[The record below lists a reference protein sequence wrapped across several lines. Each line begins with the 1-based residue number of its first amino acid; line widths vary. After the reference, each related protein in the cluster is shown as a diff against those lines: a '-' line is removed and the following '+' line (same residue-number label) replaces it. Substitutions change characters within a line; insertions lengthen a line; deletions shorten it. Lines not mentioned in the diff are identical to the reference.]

1 MKRLLS
7 ILALLSLLTP
17 ALMAQYPHFREWGFY
32 GTASYTMMTSF
43 TSYKIGHPPVTLNG
57 VQLTG
62 GFQIRRQTCVELGVA
77 FLAHNRNTFTQ
88 VPITIGLRTHYL
100 DRRITPFTELYVG
113 YAIPLKKTGPTTN
126 EATTMKVNTMGVTAG
141 LNIGAR
147 YTVTR
152 RFCLNLYVGWNLYM
166 NNYYT
171 IYDANKLPIA
181 EGSWLA
187 HNFRFGL
194 GAMF

>member
-32 GTASYTMMTSF
+32 GTASYTMMTCF
-43 TSYKIGHPPVTLNG
+43 KHYKATHPPVTLNG

-100 DRRITPFTELYVG
+100 DRRLTPFTELYAG
-113 YAIPLKKTGPTTN
+113 YALPLKKIGSPN
-126 EATTMKVNTMGVTAG
+126 DHTTMKVNTMGVTAG
-141 LNIGAR
+141 LNVGAR

-152 RFCLNLYVGWNLYM
+152 RFCLNLYIGWNLYM
-166 NNYYT
+166 TNSYT
-171 IYDANKLPIA
+171 IYNSDNLPFE